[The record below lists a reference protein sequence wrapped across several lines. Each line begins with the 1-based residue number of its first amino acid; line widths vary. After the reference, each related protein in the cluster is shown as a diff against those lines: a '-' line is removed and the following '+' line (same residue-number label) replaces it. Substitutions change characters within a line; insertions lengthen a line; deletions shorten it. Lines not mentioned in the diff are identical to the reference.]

1 MNNYII
7 VGCAV
12 ALFGFG
18 YSVADI
24 KASVEFTEY
33 QLAAEQKQNALEA
46 EIEVLNKENATLVR
60 EMEKEAIDKLT
71 EQKET
76 YEQIIDDLRNR
87 IGDDGVFDSTRNG
100 DDLPRTGEDSRGFI
114 CYTESDLHRK
124 IEKSLAIAHEA
135 DQLAVKYATVLKIV
149 EGQNVKK

>member
-1 MNNYII
+1 MNHYVII
-7 VGCAV
+7 GCAV

-18 YSVADI
+18 YGVADY
-24 KASVEFTEY
+24 KANVEFMEY
-33 QLAAEQKQNALEA
+33 QLEAEHKRKTLEA
-46 EIEVLNKENATLVR
+46 EIEALNKENENLVR
-60 EMEKEAIDKLT
+60 EMEKEAIEQLT

-87 IGDDGVFDSTRNG
+87 IGDDGVYDSTRTG
-100 DDLPRTGEDSRGFI
+100 DDLPQGSDASRGFI

-135 DQLAVKYATVLKIV
+135 DELAVKYATVLKIV
-149 EGQNVKK
+149 EGSNAQK

>member
-1 MNNYII
+1 MNNYVII
-7 VGCAV
+7 GCAV

-18 YSVADI
+18 YGVADY

-33 QLAAEQKQNALEA
+33 KLAAEQKQNALED
-46 EIEVLNKENATLVR
+46 EIEALNKENENLVR
-60 EMEKEAIDKLT
+60 SMEQEAIEQLT

-76 YEQIIDDLRNR
+76 YEKIIDDLRTR
-87 IGDDGVFDSTRNG
+87 LGTDGVFIDSRNCS
-100 DDLPRTGEDSRGFI
+100 DLPRTSEDSRGFV

-149 EGQNVKK
+149 EGQNAKK